1 MNSLYNHISSHA
13 APDAFLPA
21 SSLLPSCSSFS
32 WETENHLH
40 LLGRTYDQ
48 AGDLKNNRIA
58 LVPRHFP
65 MKLEIQKETTV
76 SAAAKYEFAGMCIL
90 GLHSPIMVDGVNE
103 CGLMGALLHYPGYAV
118 YDLLPG
124 SSKTNIHPAFLIGY
138 LLSQCS
144 CVEEIAN
151 HLSRLNLTGETVMGQ
166 EMKVHY
172 MFSDTTGEAVIIE
185 PDRNGISIHRDTIG
199 VMTNSP
205 DYLWHKTNLRNYTA
219 VTNYHS
225 PARPFLNTDISF
237 FGECQGGGFGLPG
250 DYSSPSR
257 FVRLAVQKHY
267 AVKGKDEIDGISRM
281 FHVFSCVDTPEGI
294 LMTDNSMDPEK
305 PFSYE
310 QTLCISAMCA
320 ESGTY
325 YFSTAANRRISAVR
339 LNQACQTAAS
349 RHAAA
354 NESPDARKAHTPEIQ
369 YFDLPE
375 KQDISFLNGNG

>member
-1 MNSLYNHISSHA
+1 MNIANHQIPDQPISS
-13 APDAFLPA
+13 PF
-21 SSLLPSCSSFS
+21 LLPSCSSFS
-32 WETENHLH
+32 WDTENHLH

-48 AGDLKNNRIA
+48 TGNLNNNRIA
-58 LVPRHFP
+58 LVPRYFP
-65 MKLEIQKETTV
+65 MKLEIQKETAV
-76 SAAAKYEFAGMCIL
+76 SAVSKYEFVGMCVL
-90 GLHSPIMVDGVNE
+90 GLHSPIMVDGINE

-118 YDLLPG
+118 YDLLSG
-124 SSKTNIHPAFLIGY
+124 SSKTNVHPAFLTGW

-144 CVEEIAN
+144 CVEEIAGQLA
-151 HLSRLNLTGETVMGQ
+151 HLNLTGETVMGK

-172 MFSDTTGEAVIIE
+172 MFSDTTGESIIIE
-185 PDRNGISIHRDTIG
+185 PDRNGISIHRETIG

-205 DYLWHKTNLRNYTA
+205 DYLWHKINLRNYTS

-225 PARPFLNTDISF
+225 PARPFLNTELSF
-237 FGECQGGGFGLPG
+237 FGEYQGGGFGLPG

-281 FHVFSCVDTPEGI
+281 FHIFSCVDTPEGI
-294 LMTDNSMDPEK
+294 LMTDNPSDPK
-305 PFSYE
+305 APFSYE

-339 LNQACQTAAS
+339 LN
-349 RHAAA
+349 RKP
-354 NESPDARKAHTPEIQ
+354 ESLSPERLKTSPPEIQ
-369 YFDLPE
+369 YFGLPE
-375 KQDISFLNGNG
+375 TQDISYLNGNQGGN